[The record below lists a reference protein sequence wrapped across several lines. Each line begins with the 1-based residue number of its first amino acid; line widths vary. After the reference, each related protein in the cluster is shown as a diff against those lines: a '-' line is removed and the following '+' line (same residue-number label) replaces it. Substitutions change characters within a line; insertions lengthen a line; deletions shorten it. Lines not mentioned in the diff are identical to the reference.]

1 MCLRSIGG
9 DGEAYRALLHEYRM
23 SSTTLGEGGFGKVRL
38 ATSSR
43 TGHQVAVK
51 IVRRK
56 KLVDRAE
63 LLLQREV
70 EYHEKLRHP
79 NIVRLFTWIKTP
91 SRYYLV
97 MEHCDQGDLLAYIN
111 SNSLLPMF
119 EIKSL
124 FSQLMHGVRFCH
136 ALGFFHRDLKLENLM
151 LCTPQAE
158 EAESPSTRAML
169 EELEDENF
177 HSYIAPAPGVHLLKI
192 ADFGLSTL
200 RPDTNHSA
208 THCGSPLYAAPELMG
223 AGPAPRPD
231 GNYDASKSDLW
242 SCGVILYALLAS
254 RLPFD
259 ADNIQSL
266 IAAVRTGTPSTPVP
280 AQRGKEAAL
289 LVSQLLNVDPAARPC
304 VAQPLPP
311 QRSFS
316 ALPLPSAPVRC
327 HFPAALPDG
336 AARSRTASGTPHGH
350 TDGDCHRKNGK
361 RGWPGPKL
369 PNPC

>member
-1 MCLRSIGG
+1 MNSLVRRMLAICVCERIVRPVSSRSTGG

-51 IVRRK
+51 IVRRN

-97 MEHCDQGDLLAYIN
+97 MEHCDRGDLLAYIN

-158 EAESPSTRAML
+158 EVAPECGAGSTRATP
-169 EELEDENF
+169 EEPEDENF
-177 HSYIAPAPGVHLLKI
+177 HSAVAPAPGVFLLKI

-200 RPDTNHSA
+200 RPDTNHST

-259 ADNIQSL
+259 ADNIQAL
-266 IAAVRTGTPSTPVP
+266 ISAVRTGTPSTPVP
-280 AQRGKEAAL
+280 AQRGKDAAA
-289 LVSQLLNVDPAARPC
+289 LVSQMLNIDPAARPC
-304 VAQPLPP
+304 VALLQPP
-311 QRSFS
+311 QCKPHPHR
-316 ALPLPSAPVRC
+316 AQPG
-327 HFPAALPDG
+327 LPDPSSPTL
-336 AARSRTASGTPHGH
+336 AEVCDWSM
-350 TDGDCHRKNGK
+350 
-361 RGWPGPKL
+361 RGVGFR
-369 PNPC
+369 

>member
-1 MCLRSIGG
+1 MNFSLSSVLSSRFAGG

-56 KLVDRAE
+56 KLVERSE

-97 MEHCDQGDLLAYIN
+97 MEYCDRGDLLAYIN
-111 SNSLLPMF
+111 SNPLLPMN
-119 EIKSL
+119 EVKSL

-151 LCTPQAE
+151 LCTPQVE
-158 EAESPSTRAML
+158 EIVPECSASSTRAAID
-169 EELEDENF
+169 ELEDENF
-177 HSYIAPAPGVHLLKI
+177 HSAVAPAPGVYLLKI

-223 AGPAPRPD
+223 AGLAPRPD

-259 ADNIQSL
+259 ADNIQAL
-266 IAAVRTGTPSTPVP
+266 ISAVRTGTPTTPVP
-280 AQRGKEAAL
+280 AQRGKDAAL
-289 LVSQLLNVDPAARPC
+289 LVSQLLNIDPAARPC
-304 VAQPLPP
+304 VA
-311 QRSFS
+311 
-316 ALPLPSAPVRC
+316 LPLLQCKPQPHREK
-327 HFPAALPDG
+327 PYLP
-336 AARSRTASGTPHGH
+336 RSRHPRPCEHSLNHFGMETFR
-350 TDGDCHRKNGK
+350 DGEG
-361 RGWPGPKL
+361 
-369 PNPC
+369 